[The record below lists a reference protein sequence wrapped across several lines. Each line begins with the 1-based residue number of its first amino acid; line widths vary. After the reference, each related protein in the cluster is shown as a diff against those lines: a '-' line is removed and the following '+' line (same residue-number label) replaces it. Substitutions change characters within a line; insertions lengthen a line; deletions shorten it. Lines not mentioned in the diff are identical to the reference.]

1 MHVPTSTRDKTA
13 AGAPGVRQIIAAA
26 RREFFV
32 HGFRRVRMDDLAAEL
47 QMSKKTL
54 YASFPSKS
62 SLVEA
67 VLKAKFDEVEA
78 DLSRVASERSS
89 DMEEAIQRFLRRV
102 QRHTSEIHP
111 AFVRDLGRESPEL
124 FRIVEHRRRRLIRR
138 HVGAL
143 FKKGRKA
150 GLIRRDIPVHLLI
163 EILLGAVEAI
173 ITPTKVTELG
183 LTLERGYST
192 VIRVILEGAIERRS
206 QP

>member
-1 MHVPTSTRDKTA
+1 MHARLTRRTKTA
-13 AGAPGVRQIIAAA
+13 ASSLATRHMIAAA
-26 RREFFV
+26 RRQFFV
-32 HGFRRVRMDDLAAEL
+32 HGFRRVSMDDLAAEL
-47 QMSKKTL
+47 RISKKTL

-78 DLSRVASERSS
+78 DLSRLASEHSS
-89 DMEEAIQRFLRRV
+89 DMEEAIHGFLQRV

-111 AFVRDLGRESPEL
+111 PFVRDLGRETPEL

-138 HVGAL
+138 HVGGL

-206 QP
+206 RP